1 MNLGARC
8 WRSWAVSFLLA
19 RRRPK
24 EGGHRVSNDK
34 ICIYCR
40 QTDPDRFRG
49 VEHVIPQGFGR
60 FGSETPTL
68 DCVCD
73 DCNCLFR
80 PRIRPAPDP
89 RHIRGHLPL
98 QPRPAVQRSAPTE
111 AAKSDACR
119 SGRGGRFC
127 RPPICGRWNDR
138 AAHAVMPP
146 GGQFHVH
153 NFRTG
158 KDEVYFPR
166 QIAGLTLPA
175 GSRLRKAGHEQREG
189 NMEVQ
194 DPRTVLGGAR

>member
-89 RHIRGHLPL
+89 RHIRGHLPV
-98 QPRPAVQRSAPTE
+98 QPRPA
-111 AAKSDACR
+111 
-119 SGRGGRFC
+119 
-127 RPPICGRWNDR
+127 ICGRWNDR